1 MSDKIWTKDEV
12 LSLQKNNP
20 EEYEKHRFEIL
31 EQSCKG
37 LIKE

>member
-1 MSDKIWTKDEV
+1 MSDKIWTKAEV
-12 LSLQKNNP
+12 LALQRDNP
-20 EEYEKHRFEIL
+20 AEYEKHRFEIL